1 MKRIITIILF
11 GIIGVFASI
20 CDVYALENDSTLTTS
35 YIDNTYAYHYK
46 NGVLRSYGKLPF
58 RYQNGQLVYCI
69 EPDRVINYNTYNSTY
84 DWSITGFSE
93 DVKKQMELI
102 VYFGYKYKNH
112 DTLRYYMATQEL
124 IWLYSDDYVKWM
136 DTYSTDGSKG
146 NQINVDNEK
155 NEILSLINKYKQ
167 VPSFSNQSYTG
178 FLGQEL
184 TLNDTN
190 NVLNNYAYQGSI
202 SSYSNSYIKV
212 KLNKFGENKI
222 KFIKTINL
230 GLTTVYYHNS
240 DSQMM
245 AQFKLKDEITASLNI
260 FVDKVKVKIVKK
272 DNETKEIIKQKDI
285 VFKIKNITTGEYIEE
300 NLKTDEEGC
309 AYIDLK
315 EGEYEI
321 EEIKSP
327 KGYVLNKENKKII
340 INNDINLT
348 DGYYLVDIFND
359 KPKGK
364 IIINKEDEEGNI
376 LKDVEIGLFDKDNNL
391 LSTIKTNGDD
401 YFDNLDLGTYYIK
414 ELKTKEGYLLDDKKY
429 EIQLKYKDENT
440 YVVEKEVKLV
450 NKKIRCD
457 LTYISSE
464 NISGINISI
473 YDEND
478 KEVFSGITKNGKLT
492 ISGLTYGKYYI
503 KQIKV
508 PKGYILNEEEYV
520 FYVNDSTCLSQIN
533 VHNEKTVMPITTTSL
548 NKCLTISYILSF
560 IGLFIYGKK
569 VS

>member
-20 CDVYALENDSTLTTS
+20 CDVYALENDSTLTTN

-102 VYFGYKYKNH
+102 VYFGYKYRNH

-124 IWLYSDDYVKWM
+124 IWLFSDDYVKWM
-136 DTYSTDGSKG
+136 DTYSTDGSIG

-155 NEILSLINKYKQ
+155 NEILSLINNYKK
-167 VPSFSNQSYTG
+167 VPSFVNQSYTG

-184 TLNDTN
+184 TFTDTN
-190 NVLNNYAYQGSI
+190 NVLNNYSYQGSI
-202 SSYSNSYIKV
+202 SSYSNSIIKV
-212 KLNKFGENKI
+212 KLNKFGNNKI
-222 KFIKTINL
+222 NFIKKINL

-245 AQFKLKDEITASLNI
+245 AQFKLRDEINASLDI
-260 FVDKVKVKIVKK
+260 MVDKARVKIIKK
-272 DNETKEIIKQKDI
+272 DNETNKVIKQKDI
-285 VFKIKNITTGEYIEE
+285 IFKIKNTITNEYIDD
-300 NLKTDEEGC
+300 NLRTDKEGC

-327 KGYVLNKENKKII
+327 NGYVLNKEPKKII
-340 INNDINLT
+340 INNDITLT
-348 DGYYLVDIFND
+348 DGYYVVDIFND

-364 IIINKEDEEGNI
+364 ITIKKEDEEGN
-376 LKDVEIGLFDKDNNL
+376 LLNDVEIGLFDKNHNL

-401 YFDNLDLGTYYIK
+401 YFDNLNLGTYYIK
-414 ELKTKEGYLLDDKKY
+414 ELQTKEGYLLDDKEYKVD
-429 EIQLKYKDENT
+429 LKYIDDKT
-440 YVVEKEVKLV
+440 YIVEKHLKLV

-457 LTYISSE
+457 ITYISSD
-464 NISGINISI
+464 NLDGITINV

-478 KEVFSGITKNGKLT
+478 KEVFSGITKDGKLT

-503 KQIKV
+503 KQIKI
-508 PKGYILNEEEYV
+508 PKGYILNEDEYV
-520 FYVNDSTCLSQIN
+520 FYVNDSTCLSNIK
-533 VHNEKTVMPITTTSL
+533 VHNEKTVMPITSTSL